1 MSFSIIAAVGEKLEL
16 GNKGGLVF
24 NIREDMKFFKETT
37 MGHPVLMGL
46 NTFNSIGRALPGR
59 KNLVVSSQESPSA
72 DAGVPPVVTGGLGS
86 LKSRNSSK
94 PPKTTLVT
102 ITDLNAFI
110 QENKD
115 TEEEIFVI
123 GGGMIYRQLLP
134 YAKVLYLTEVEA
146 TAEADVF
153 FPEFDKR
160 DYSTEV
166 LRESSERELKFRFV
180 KYTKREEK

>member
-59 KNLVVSSQESPSA
+59 KNFVVS
-72 DAGVPPVVTGGLGS
+72 
-86 LKSRNSSK
+86 
-94 PPKTTLVT
+94 KTNE
-102 ITDLNAFI
+102 DLPDNVEVILDLEKFI
-110 QENKD
+110 VENRD

-153 FPEFDKR
+153 FPEFDK
-160 DYSTEV
+160 S
-166 LRESSERELKFRFV
+166 
-180 KYTKREEK
+180 KYDKEIIKKGAENGLN

>member
-24 NIREDMKFFKETT
+24 NIREDMKFFKDTT
-37 MGHPVLMGL
+37 MGHAVLMGL

-59 KNLVVSSQESPSA
+59 KNFVVS
-72 DAGVPPVVTGGLGS
+72 
-86 LKSRNSSK
+86 
-94 PPKTTLVT
+94 KTNE
-102 ITDLNAFI
+102 DLPDNVEVILDLEKFI
-110 QENKD
+110 VENRD

-134 YAKVLYLTEVEA
+134 HAKVLYLTEVEA

-153 FPEFDKR
+153 FPEFNKA
-160 DYSTEV
+160 DYLAEV
-166 LRESSERELKFRFV
+166 LKESSEGDLKFRFV
-180 KYTKREEK
+180 KYVKRGRL